1 MLLFFKTFA
10 ASAEEKNFIVAL
22 INNIPITFIDIKEK
36 SKLIYYTKYKK
47 NDYKNLE
54 NYYQDALEKLIAQTL
69 LINEGVKY
77 NKDILELSSK
87 DALNI
92 LESQF
97 SNKKSLL
104 KKFLKN
110 TQISKN
116 ILIKNIQTNL
126 ISKYI
131 LRNKFK
137 NEVKIYETEVEK
149 QIKDIQLKQKENQL
163 DYEELV
169 FYPRDNKDSDK
180 ILNQVVFY
188 LNKGFKLDEIIKF
201 YQRDKNF
208 KIFGGKSGWK
218 NKSQMPPK
226 LFEKLFSKKEGDIIK
241 IKSNE
246 NVRIIRVLAK
256 RIKGKLSDREKLI
269 VLIRINYA
277 VSKLDLDDKFN
288 KLKKIFDEDKFKS
301 CPQLIKVLNRTGE
314 FKSNIL
320 NARLADLNEFVIR
333 EIQNDINLI
342 KPFFLNQEALTYYVC
357 EKIKPKIKLPNY
369 DIIKENLL
377 SKKMKIL
384 NSRFI
389 EKLKSDS
396 VIEIKINFNE

>member
-1 MLLFFKTFA
+1 MLLFFKTFV

-22 INNIPITFIDIKEK
+22 INNSPITFIDIKEK
-36 SKLIYYTKYKK
+36 SKLIYYTKHRK

-54 NYYQDALEKLIAQTL
+54 NYYQNALEKLIAQTL

-77 NKDILELSSK
+77 NNDILELSSK

-92 LESQF
+92 LEAQF

-104 KKFLKN
+104 KKFLEN
-110 TQISKN
+110 TQISKK
-116 ILIKNIQTNL
+116 ILLENIQTNL

-149 QIKDIQLKQKENQL
+149 QIKDIQLKQNDNQL

-169 FYPRDNKDSDK
+169 FYLKGNNNPDK
-180 ILNQVVFY
+180 LFNQVVFY
-188 LNKGFKLDEIIKF
+188 LNKGFKFNEIIKF

-218 NKSQMPPK
+218 NKSQMPTK

-246 NVRIIRVLAK
+246 KLRIVRVLAK

-269 VLIRINYA
+269 VMIRINYS
-277 VSKLDLDDKFN
+277 VSKLDLDEKFN

-301 CPQLIKVLNRTGE
+301 CSQLIKVLNGTGE

-320 NARLADLNEFVIR
+320 NARLADLNELVIR
-333 EIQNDINLI
+333 EIENDMNLI
-342 KPFFLNQEALTYYVC
+342 KPFFLNQEALTYYIC
-357 EKIKPKIKLPNY
+357 KKIKPKIKLPNY
-369 DIIKENLL
+369 AILKENLL

-384 NSRFI
+384 SSRFI
-389 EKLKSDS
+389 KKLKSDS
-396 VIEIKINFNE
+396 VIEIKKNFND